1 MSQTVTID
9 DLDQAIM
16 KDLKEYAGLA
26 TDEMKDAVKSSAAT
40 VKKDIQSSAPVRTGA
55 YRKSWA
61 VKKIAESS
69 STLDLVV
76 HSKNRYQLTHLLEFG
91 HAKRNGG
98 RVPAQPHIASAE
110 KAGKEQLIEDIKHA
124 LSK

>member
-16 KDLKEYAGLA
+16 KNLKEYANLA
-26 TDEMKDAVKSSAAT
+26 TDEMKDAVKSSAST

-61 VKKIAESS
+61 VKKVAESF

-110 KAGKEQLIEDIKHA
+110 KSGKEQLIKDIKHA
-124 LSK
+124 LSR

>member
-16 KDLKEYAGLA
+16 KDLKEYANLA
-26 TDEMKDAVKSSAAT
+26 TDEMKDAVKSSAST

-61 VKKIAESS
+61 VKKVAESS

-98 RVPAQPHIASAE
+98 RVPARPHIASAE

-124 LSK
+124 LSR